1 MFFLMFACSPEGSS
15 TNYSGH
21 NTHEY
26 MPLDGVRSWQYQ
38 NDGASFDMVV
48 EKTATNSV
56 DGLDIVTYTYSK
68 KEPVESLATIDW
80 SSDSLN
86 GILIHGYTLTN
97 QGGMEFEEPVMLA
110 DYKMIPGE
118 SVETTTDGITF
129 TSTFI
134 AMEQCPNN
142 WIDEANTWD
151 CLKFEISSDSS
162 SGSFPFVGEWWLANT
177 WGPSRFITPDGT
189 FGSSNTWVLSQATY
203 SPED

>member
-1 MFFLMFACSPEGSS
+1 
-15 TNYSGH
+15 
-21 NTHEY
+21 
-26 MPLDGVRSWQYQ
+26 
-38 NDGASFDMVV
+38 
-48 EKTATNSV
+48 
-56 DGLDIVTYTYSK
+56 
-68 KEPVESLATIDW
+68 
-80 SSDSLN
+80 
-86 GILIHGYTLTN
+86 
-97 QGGMEFEEPVMLA
+97 MEFEEPVMLA

>member
-1 MFFLMFACSPEGSS
+1 MFFLMFACAPEGSN

-38 NDGASFDMVV
+38 NDGAAFDMVV
-48 EKTATNSV
+48 EKTNTNTV
-56 DGLDIVTYTYSK
+56 DGIDIITYTYSK
-68 KEPVESLATIDW
+68 KEPSESLATIDW

-86 GILIHGYTLTN
+86 GILVHGYTLTN
-97 QGGMEFEEPVMLA
+97 QGGMEFETPVILA
-110 DYKMIPGE
+110 DYKMVPGE
-118 SVETTTDGITF
+118 SVETITDGITF
-129 TSTFI
+129 TSTFV

-142 WIDEANTWD
+142 WIDEDNTWD

-177 WGPSRFITPDGT
+177 WGPSRFITPDGS